1 MDSAQCG
8 RAESSGVEKT
18 IILTAVPA
26 GMSPRPFG
34 SIVSCPRLPSSENSG
49 GKENSEAFYSFQ
61 PRDFLGFFAG
71 MAVAELYPDNFS
83 RVHDA
88 VGIKRLLDAAHHLD
102 RRAVFGN
109 HKIHLAVADAVFTGA
124 RPFHCQSA
132 GDHSVVKTTRLGD
145 FFRLLRI
152 DHKDQM
158 KIAVSDMPGQCRRN
172 RRLREV
178 ALGLGDALGEP
189 RDRHADIGRPA
200 L

>member
-34 SIVSCPRLPSSENSG
+34 SIVSCPRLPSSRIAAEKRTVKLFIRSNQG
-49 GKENSEAFYSFQ
+49 IF
-61 PRDFLGFFAG
+61 RDFFAG

-109 HKIHLAVADAVFTGA
+109 HKIHLAVADAVFLGA
-124 RPFHCQSA
+124 RPFLCHSA
-132 GDHSVVKTTRLGD
+132 GDHSVCML
-145 FFRLLRI
+145 
-152 DHKDQM
+152 
-158 KIAVSDMPGQCRRN
+158 
-172 RRLREV
+172 
-178 ALGLGDALGEP
+178 
-189 RDRHADIGRPA
+189 
-200 L
+200 